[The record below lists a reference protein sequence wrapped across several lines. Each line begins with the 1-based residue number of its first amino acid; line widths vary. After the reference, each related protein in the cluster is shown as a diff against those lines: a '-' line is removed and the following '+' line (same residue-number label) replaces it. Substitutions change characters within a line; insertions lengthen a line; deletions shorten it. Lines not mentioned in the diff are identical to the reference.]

1 MFQWHKRSL
10 YFGKIFL
17 VLASSMAGLLVLATI
32 AVHAVAERSILEQV
46 QSLTVGSLRQLD
58 ASIAEVADSME
69 QVATQAYFDPAVNEL
84 IYTSEAEDEAYLR
97 ALRSLRSYRLM
108 SPNTLSLYLYRRRSD
123 TFYTTISSR
132 RVESAADFFDRPM
145 ASRMQSV
152 DRYRNSQFSIRQG
165 EMPGASLPLVCTFI
179 FYDRSATRYRKHDAI
194 IVNNSVAPIANQI
207 RALSTGP
214 GTQLLIVQPN
224 GRVLVAEGG
233 SLTVDHASRFGS
245 VELVRKHSEAFGS
258 VVTGTGRQ
266 KALVSYISGQL
277 HGWEVMKITPYRH
290 LTADVQSVRRTSMGI
305 VAGLL
310 TLCLVY
316 ALITSLRVA
325 RPIDR
330 LAATTQRLGDER
342 QRNLYD
348 LQQRFLRLFIQ
359 SNILQSRELLKERF
373 ASLGL
378 AADFDADYCMV
389 LFQID
394 GFHEINDHLSLEQLT
409 SMHYGIAKV
418 IMDQVARISD
428 SDTAALTIDN
438 GRGDVILVYDPRK
451 INVAADG
458 YNFVRCIQDEVSQS
472 LSVSLSASCCSECR
486 TIERLKEIYERTT
499 ELARERFVA
508 GAGSINL
515 DPTTAAPND
524 FSYPVGEQEALVD
537 ALRQNRKNQAVLH
550 YDAII
555 HRSRPFGYRTLW
567 SAIMHVAV
575 SVDLF
580 LKSVESDDSHL
591 LSTRMRR
598 FMNQIQ
604 ERETLSEVNG
614 DFYGLFEEIVR
625 ELQRRTETKRDV
637 VTDAVIPLIRD
648 RYSDPNLSVVA
659 LADAVGLSSVYLGK
673 KFKKRTS
680 CSVAT
685 YINRIR
691 IEAAE
696 ELLKRT
702 HTTVTEIAQQVGYS
716 SVNYFCRVFRKTHLL
731 SPQEYRREHQLLELR
746 KNA

>member
-1 MFQWHKRSL
+1 MLQRHTRSP

-69 QVATQAYFDPAVNEL
+69 QVAIQAYFDPAVNEL
-84 IYTSEAEDEAYLR
+84 IFANHAEDDVYLR

-108 SPNTLSLYLYRRRSD
+108 SPNTLSVYLYRKRSD
-123 TFYTTISSR
+123 TFYTTISHR
-132 RVESAADFFDRPM
+132 RVEAAADFFDVPV
-145 ASRMQSV
+145 ATQMQAV
-152 DRYRNSQFSIRQG
+152 DRYRDIQFSLRPG
-165 EMPGASLPLVCTFI
+165 EMPGGSGPLVCTFI
-179 FYDRSATRYRKHDAI
+179 FYDRSARRYTQHDAI
-194 IVNNSVAPIANQI
+194 IINNSIAPISNQI

-214 GTQLLIVQPN
+214 GTRLLIVQPN
-224 GRVLVAEGG
+224 GQALVAEGE
-233 SLTVDHASRFGS
+233 SLTVDQASRYPA
-245 VELVRKHSEAFGS
+245 VELARGHNEAYGS
-258 VVTGTGRQ
+258 IVTGSGGQ
-266 KALVSYISGQL
+266 KALVSHISSQL
-277 HGWEVMKITPYRH
+277 RGWEVMKITPYRH
-290 LTADVQSVRRTSMGI
+290 LMADVQKVRRTTVGI

-342 QRNLYD
+342 KRNLYD

-378 AADFDADYCMV
+378 DADFDADYCMV

-394 GFHEINDHLSLEQLT
+394 GFREINDQLSFEQLT

-418 IMDQVARISD
+418 IMDHVARLTD
-428 SDTAALTIDN
+428 SKAAALTIDN
-438 GRGDVILVYDPRK
+438 GRGDVILVYDPRE
-451 INVAADG
+451 INVSAEG

-472 LSVSLSASCCSECR
+472 LSVSLSASCCSDSR
-486 TIERLKEIYERTT
+486 TIERLKEIYELTT
-499 ELARERFVA
+499 EVARERFVK
-508 GAGSINL
+508 GPGSIN
-515 DPTTAAPND
+515 PGRATGAPDD
-524 FSYPVGEQEALVD
+524 FSYPVLEQEALID
-537 ALRQNRKNQAVLH
+537 ALRRNRKDQAVLH

-555 HRSRPFGYRTLW
+555 QQARTYGHSTLW

-580 LKSVESDDSHL
+580 LKSLESDDSHL
-591 LSTRMRR
+591 LSTRMPH

-604 ERETLSEVNG
+604 QRETLSEVNR
-614 DFYGLFEEIVR
+614 DFYDLFEEIVR

-637 VTDAVIPLIRD
+637 ITDAVIPLIRD

-680 CSVAT
+680 SSVAT

-691 IEAAE
+691 VEAAE

-702 HTTVTEIAQQVGYS
+702 HATVTEIADQVGYS

-746 KNA
+746 KDA